1 MLHFGSPS
9 MGSRRAQPGICW
21 SLAGYLCRGEVGEGV
36 RDHRRGKPEAGV
48 DQEGATCSHRARALE
63 FQVKVLYPSLSRAS
77 PQQAGPSDRAVDLP
91 VGQDDCDQ
99 LAQRQDYLL
108 GNPWKELRKSPVSSC
123 SLTRCVAPGSQAWES
138 RCLEGP
144 FQHGPFKTSRQ
155 GIGRG
160 RKCTFGE

>member
-1 MLHFGSPS
+1 MPHFRSPS
-9 MGSRRAQPGICW
+9 EGSRRAQPGICW

-63 FQVKVLYPSLSRAS
+63 FQVKLLYPSLSRAS
-77 PQQAGPSDRAVDLP
+77 LQQAGPSDRAVDLP

-108 GNPWKELRKSPVSSC
+108 GNPWKELRKSPVSSLFPDQVC
-123 SLTRCVAPGSQAWES
+123 SPWQPGLGVSMPG
-138 RCLEGP
+138 GP
-144 FQHGPFKTSRQ
+144 FPTRP
-155 GIGRG
+155 I
-160 RKCTFGE
+160 